1 VSTVVSMQWL
11 TSLQIYD
18 QPGVHLA
25 GIEAG
30 SAYRSLVEQLPADAV
45 KTPESR
51 FEADMGT
58 SSSHPQIN
66 YSAVSQ
72 APPSVHVPASM
83 PLPIPT
89 FQTGTSSTAPA
100 HRLRWASLPEQDQ
113 GVFAEEGGDAFPIM
127 HDCTLLSIPAASPL
141 SAYSAQSSWSN
152 QQSFAQ
158 DNGPT
163 YAPSGPTTS
172 QSSFNIAP
180 PDFSFQT
187 PRSMPPLS
195 RSVASHISFLVES
208 ARNNTPQQLEHQHA
222 SPSQW
227 QNQEA
232 AKDPT
237 ANLSA
242 WTQGTYNV
250 LDRTS
255 FGSLAPPAATPTK
268 RHRASRS
275 RSRSV
280 ATLACESCNKT
291 FASRSERE

>member
-1 VSTVVSMQWL
+1 VSTVVSVQWL

-18 QPGVHLA
+18 QPWAHLA
-25 GIEAG
+25 RIEAG
-30 SAYRSLVEQLPADAV
+30 SAYKSLVGQLPAGAIE
-45 KTPESR
+45 TPESR
-51 FEADMGT
+51 FEADMNAP
-58 SSSHPQIN
+58 SSCPQMN
-66 YSAVSQ
+66 YPAVSQ
-72 APPSVHVPASM
+72 ITSCVPASM

-158 DNGPT
+158 HNGPT

-208 ARNNTPQQLEHQHA
+208 ARNSTPQQLEHQHV

-227 QNQEA
+227 QSQDA

-255 FGSLAPPAATPTK
+255 FGSLAPPSATPTK

-280 ATLACESCNKT
+280 ATLACDNCSKT